1 MKIEN
6 SVIEDSLLEARYLII
21 DASNK
26 VSDRDTWDILGDV
39 IEYLKQQYAE
49 FRKENG

>member
-6 SVIEDSLLEARYLII
+6 SVIEDSLLEAQYILEGAEELIQ
-21 DASNK
+21 DM
-26 VSDRDTWDILGDV
+26 DTWLFVSSAVLHIK
-39 IEYLKQQYAE
+39 KQYYE